1 MRDTCAAHAGNRA
14 EPFLQ
19 IAVKRDNFRILVSR
33 LPRVHLE
40 QQQVFAVE
48 SQLDRLQIR
57 KRTHEQPG
65 CHQHQQG
72 DRDLTDH
79 EHSAQAGAPERMLR
93 TRLTRSRC
101 LQGRHHVHTRRLKRR
116 SQSEQQT
123 RDHRQR
129 HRRAQHVPVQIR
141 MQSEILAPVRQQNR
155 KESNPPHRE
164 QYAQRAADRRQ
175 QQAFGQQLADHAESS
190 GAQTQPHRHFAP
202 PRRRSRQQEIRDIGA
217 CNGQDQ
223 PHHDQQH
230 VQRLRILSPQ
240 RIQAGRA
247 FSDQQ
252 LRQIG
257 PLPIVG
263 CRRRDPLVKHRTQ
276 RGLRLHYAHARTQ
289 ARHDFDPIVV
299 RIEISIGDVARSSF
313 LLQQEVGVQRNIEIG
328 RRRGIDAEKS
338 RRRDSRYRERDVIDQ
353 DELPGR
359 ARCIAEAP
367 LTEREAQDS
376 DRRRSRPIVIR
387 NNHPPGSRRHG
398 EPTKII
404 PGDILAAG
412 QLGLSLHHQV
422 YLARRVVR
430 EHARKDRVGLP
441 QKLERRKR
449 EDSGRRSG
457 LRIVINSAA
466 SAVHDRTPRIFVVPV
481 QHHQRFGIR
490 NRQRAQQNR
499 VHEAV
504 DRGVG
509 PDAKRQRQRGQRG
522 ECAVVDHSA
531 QSVAKILHKLFK
543 ECPGPHGASVLP
555 YQSDVSQLAARGPSR
570 LLLRQ
575 TFRLALFGFLIEV
588 ELEFVGKLIF
598 LARAVYQPIQLTK
611 ERVHFTS

>member
-1 MRDTCAAHAGNRA
+1 MRDTRAAHSGNRA

-19 IAVKRDNFRILVSR
+19 IAVERDNFRILVSR

-48 SQLDRLQIR
+48 AQLDRLQIR

-175 QQAFGQQLADHAESS
+175 QQAFGQELPDQAKSSRAHAE
-190 GAQTQPHRHFAP
+190 PHRHFAP
-202 PRRRSRQQEIRDIGA
+202 PRRRTRQQQIRDVGA

-223 PHHDQQH
+223 PHHGQQH
-230 VQRLRILSPQ
+230 VQRLRVLPPQ
-240 RIQAGRA
+240 RVQAARP

-299 RIEISIGDVARSSF
+299 LIEISLRDVARPPF
-313 LLQQEVGVQRNIEIG
+313 FQQEVGVQRNIEIR
-328 RRRGIDAEKS
+328 RRRGIHAEKS
-338 RRRDSRYRERDVIDQ
+338 RRRDSRYRERNVIDQ
-353 DELPGR
+353 YELSGR

-376 DRRRSRPIVIR
+376 DRRGSRSIVIR
-387 NNHPPGSRRHG
+387 NDRAPGSRRHG
-398 EPTKII
+398 ESTKII

-412 QLGLSLHHQV
+412 QLRPSFHH
-422 YLARRVVR
+422 
-430 EHARKDRVGLP
+430 
-441 QKLERRKR
+441 
-449 EDSGRRSG
+449 
-457 LRIVINSAA
+457 
-466 SAVHDRTPRIFVVPV
+466 
-481 QHHQRFGIR
+481 
-490 NRQRAQQNR
+490 
-499 VHEAV
+499 
-504 DRGVG
+504 
-509 PDAKRQRQRGQRG
+509 
-522 ECAVVDHSA
+522 
-531 QSVAKILHKLFK
+531 
-543 ECPGPHGASVLP
+543 
-555 YQSDVSQLAARGPSR
+555 
-570 LLLRQ
+570 
-575 TFRLALFGFLIEV
+575 
-588 ELEFVGKLIF
+588 
-598 LARAVYQPIQLTK
+598 
-611 ERVHFTS
+611 